1 MTDSISSP
9 SSPGPSGV
17 RRDTTRGLRRLQR
30 FKVGIP
36 PEAVDPKF
44 IEALE
49 YFLGVIAGPEPAF
62 KVPSRHECRFCD
74 IARTECPERIEG

>member
-1 MTDSISSP
+1 VTDSISSP

-49 YFLGVIAGPEPAF
+49 FFWVSLPAF
-62 KVPSRHECRFCD
+62 KVPSPNECRFCD
-74 IARTECPERIEG
+74 IARTECPERIED